1 MEMDSSSCFCKICLL
16 LCSVSVLVLA
26 NGVPSIHAQ
35 PKVFDVKS
43 FGAIADGQTNDSKAF
58 LDVWTQTC
66 HYEGGSERRLLV
78 PLGTY
83 MVWPVVLKGPCAGPI
98 TVTVEGVVKGPVDKS
113 TFSLDHWITFQSV
126 DGLLIDGGG
135 TFDGQGQEAWSY
147 NNCSKNSN
155 CKLLPVSLRFNY
167 VKNALIS
174 NITSVNSMFFH
185 FVLFSCDA
193 LEFRHVRIVAP
204 DESPNTDGIH
214 IGHSSR
220 ITIADSVISTGDDC
234 VSVGP
239 GSKGVK
245 VVGVQCGPGHG
256 FSVGSLGKYPGEA
269 DVSELSVSGCT
280 MVGTQ
285 NGVRIKTWASP
296 LESSA
301 YNISFQ
307 DITMNNVSN
316 PIIINQEYCPV
327 GGCSK
332 ESGSNVQIKDVWF
345 SKIQG
350 TSASQLAVKI
360 VCSPKVPCANINLE
374 SIDLT
379 YPGGHAESN
388 CTYVNGESRGVQN
401 PPSCI

>member
-185 FVLFSCDA
+185 FVVFSCDA
-193 LEFRHVRIVAP
+193 LEFRHVQIVAP
-204 DESPNTDGIH
+204 DESSNTDGIH

-285 NGVRIKTWASP
+285 NGVRIKTWPSP

-332 ESGSNVQIKDVWF
+332 E
-345 SKIQG
+345 G